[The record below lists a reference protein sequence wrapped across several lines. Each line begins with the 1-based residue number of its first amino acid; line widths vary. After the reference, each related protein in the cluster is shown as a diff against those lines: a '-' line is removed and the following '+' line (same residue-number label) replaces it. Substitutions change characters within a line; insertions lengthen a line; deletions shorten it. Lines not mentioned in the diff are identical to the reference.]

1 MKHPDRFR
9 ARGQDRYLEPA
20 KGEPVPFQ
28 DAAVAECRTAG
39 QGGEGE
45 GAHGC
50 SHPPMVPC
58 AWTRRG
64 QSAQARGYLP
74 RRDGRIAGA
83 GGATFHPAYLAP
95 SGKMRPM
102 AAMKDRLRSDLT
114 AAMKARDEVTVR
126 TLRMAL
132 TSVTK
137 EEVAGTSA
145 RELSDDEV
153 LAVLTREAKRRREA
167 ADAFAAAG
175 REELVAAAIEE
186 TGASGPRAMGQVMKA
201 VTPRVA
207 GRAEGARVAAEVRRR
222 LGA

>member
-1 MKHPDRFR
+1 MLASTYGAMCSDKLKP
-9 ARGQDRYLEPA
+9 
-20 KGEPVPFQ
+20 
-28 DAAVAECRTAG
+28 ECAG
-39 QGGEGE
+39 QGLLG
-45 GAHGC
+45 
-50 SHPPMVPC
+50 
-58 AWTRRG
+58 
-64 QSAQARGYLP
+64 QARPVCPGLACSSP
-74 RRDGRIAGA
+74 RAPWQA
-83 GGATFHPAYLAP
+83 AP

-102 AAMKDRLRSDLT
+102 AAIKDRLRSDLT

-137 EEVAGTSA
+137 EEVAGSSA

-175 REELVAAAIEE
+175 REEQAAAERAEGAVLDAYLPAQLSDAELGDLVAAAIEE

-201 VTPRVA
+201 VTPQVA

-222 LGA
+222 LGS